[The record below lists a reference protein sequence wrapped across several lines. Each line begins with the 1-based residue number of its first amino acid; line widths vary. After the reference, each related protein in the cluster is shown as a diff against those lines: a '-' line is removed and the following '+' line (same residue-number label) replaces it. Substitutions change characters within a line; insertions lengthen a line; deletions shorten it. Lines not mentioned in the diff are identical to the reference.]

1 MYYYEQQKGAFSM
14 EKTFENKPMKYRKH
28 ICTALLAH
36 VDAGKTTL
44 SENILYQTGV
54 IRSMG
59 RVDHGNTF
67 LDTDRIERER
77 GITIYAK
84 EAVFQLGDKTVC
96 LIDTPGHADFSAE
109 MERTLQILDYAI
121 LVVSGT
127 DGVQAHTRTL
137 WRLFNLYNI
146 PVFIFVNKMDQ
157 PNSDKIKV
165 MEEIERLSEGF
176 AIDFSDLTSDETRE
190 AIAVADEDT
199 LEYYMETGAIE
210 DKAITMLISQRKIF
224 PVFFGSALK
233 GEGIGEFLAGFGRY
247 AVEKVYGDRT
257 KAKIFKIG
265 HDEKG
270 TRLTYVKLM
279 GGELLVKSIVRFK
292 TEDGKTIEDKIDQ
305 IRIYSGDKFITET
318 GVSAG
323 MVCALTGLAHTMA
336 GQTILEA
343 ENKTYEIEQS
353 DVKRPVIEPVLM
365 YRMVLPEGC
374 DTLKALRQM
383 RELEEEE
390 PQLNVIWNKYLSEIY
405 VRVMGR
411 VQIEILKSVIYERY
425 DLQVEFDS
433 GNIVYKETIDNT
445 VEGVGHFEP
454 LRHYAEVHLL
464 MEPLK
469 RGTGLI
475 FAAECSEDILDR
487 SWQRLILIHL
497 KEREHLGVLTGST
510 VTDMK
515 ITLMAGRAHQKH
527 TEGGDFRQATYRA
540 VRQGLMEAQSV
551 LLEPYYS
558 FQIELP
564 SEMIGRAMTDI
575 QRMYGT
581 SQTTENNGEMAVLT
595 GTCPVSTMSEYQ
607 TELISYTKGKGRIF
621 LNVSGY
627 DKCHNSQEVIE
638 NIGYDAEAD
647 EENPTGSM
655 FCANGSGFYVPWN
668 EVKSR
673 MHIESII
680 KSKDKGFETGAP
692 AAFKNNDDIKYYGG
706 EDELKEIFERTFKTS
721 YHGIREP
728 EKEKAYNPYKKTN
741 TYGNVNIK
749 KKTADAEG
757 KSKKTEDS
765 REDYLLVDGYN
776 IIFAWDELNE
786 LSKINLESARI
797 SLLEIMCNYQ
807 GFMGIQLIVVFDA
820 YKVQGNK
827 GSVEKYKN
835 IYAVY
840 TKEAETADQYIE
852 KTVHNIGKKHRV
864 TVATSDRLEQMIIL
878 GDGAVRLSAAG
889 LKDEVERVV
898 NDIRS
903 LCNLM

>member
-1 MYYYEQQKGAFSM
+1 MDEVS
-14 EKTFENKPMKYRKH
+14 ENKPEKY
-28 ICTALLAH
+28 ICTAMLAH

-44 SENILYQTGV
+44 SENILYQRGV
-54 IRSMG
+54 IRSAG

-67 LDTDRIERER
+67 LDTDHIERER

-84 EAVFQLGDKTVC
+84 EAVFELGDKTVC
-96 LIDTPGHADFSAE
+96 LIDTPGHGDFSAE
-109 MERTLQILDYAI
+109 MERILQIIDYAI

-137 WRLFNLYNI
+137 WKLFDIYNI

-157 PNSDKIKV
+157 SNSDKIKV
-165 MEEIERLSEGF
+165 MKDIESLTGGLS
-176 AIDFSDLTSDETRE
+176 IDFSDVTSDKTRE
-190 AIAVADEDT
+190 AIAVTDEA
-199 LEYYMETGAIE
+199 LFEGYMETGAIE
-210 DKAITMLISQRKIF
+210 DKAIVTLISQRKIF

-233 GEGIGEFLAGFGRY
+233 GEGVGEFLDGFDRY
-247 AVEKVYGDRT
+247 TVEKTYGNRT
-257 KAKIFKIG
+257 KAKIFKIA
-265 HDEKG
+265 HDDKG
-270 TRLTYVKLM
+270 ARLTYVKLL
-279 GGELLVKSIVRFK
+279 GGELLVKSVVRLK
-292 TEDGKTIEDKIDQ
+292 TDDGKIIEDKIDQ
-305 IRIYSGDKFITET
+305 IRIYSGDKYTAQT
-318 GVSAG
+318 SVRAG
-323 MVCALTGLAHTMA
+323 MVCALTGLAHTKA
-336 GQTILEA
+336 GQTISET
-343 ENKTYEIEQS
+343 ENKIYEIEQS
-353 DVKRPVIEPVLM
+353 QVTEPVIEPVLM
-365 YRMVLPEGC
+365 YRMALPKGC
-374 DTLKALRQM
+374 DTLKALRQI

-390 PQLNVIWNKYLSEIY
+390 PQLKVIWNKYLDEIY

-411 VQIEILKSVIYERY
+411 VQIEILKSVIYERFS
-425 DLQVEFDS
+425 LEVEFDS
-433 GNIVYKETIDNT
+433 GNIVYKETIDST

-469 RGTGLI
+469 RGAGLI
-475 FAAECSEDILDR
+475 FAADCSEDILDR
-487 SWQRLILIHL
+487 NWQNLILTHL
-497 KEREHLGVLTGST
+497 KEREHLGVLTGSPL
-510 VTDMK
+510 TDMK
-515 ITLMAGRAHQKH
+515 ITLMSGRAHQKH

-540 VRQGLMEAQSV
+540 VRQGLMEAESQ

-564 SEMIGRAMTDI
+564 TEMIGRAMTDI

-595 GTCPVSTMSEYQ
+595 GTCPVSTMCEYQ
-607 TELISYTKGKGRIF
+607 TELISYTKGRGKIF
-621 LNVSGY
+621 LTVKGY

-638 NIGYDAEAD
+638 NTGYAPDAD
-647 EENPTGSM
+647 EENPTGSV
-655 FCANGSGFYVPWN
+655 FCANGAGFYVPWN

-673 MHIESII
+673 MHMESVI
-680 KSKDKGFETGAP
+680 KSKAYDL
-692 AAFKNNDDIKYYGG
+692 KNKASDGLKNDDNIKYYGG
-706 EDELKEIFERTFKTS
+706 EDELEEIFERTFKTS

-741 TYGNVNIK
+741 TYGSPGVNK
-749 KKTADAEG
+749 ATALSGGRQRKAG
-757 KSKKTEDS
+757 ED
-765 REDYLLVDGYN
+765 REEYLLVDGYN
-776 IIFAWDELNE
+776 IIFAWEELRE
-786 LSKINLESARI
+786 LSKVNMDSARV

-807 GFMGIQLIVVFDA
+807 GFTGVQLIVVFDA

-840 TKEAETADQYIE
+840 TREAETADQYIE

-903 LCNLM
+903 LCR

>member
-1 MYYYEQQKGAFSM
+1 MDQVSG
-14 EKTFENKPMKYRKH
+14 NKPEKY
-28 ICTALLAH
+28 ICTAMLAH

-44 SENILYQTGV
+44 SENILYQRGV
-54 IRSMG
+54 IRSAG

-67 LDTDRIERER
+67 LDTDHIERER

-84 EAVFQLGDKTVC
+84 EAVFGLGDKTVC
-96 LIDTPGHADFSAE
+96 LIDTPGHGDFSAE
-109 MERTLQILDYAI
+109 MERILQIIDYAI

-137 WRLFNLYNI
+137 WKLFDIYNI

-157 PNSDKIKV
+157 SNSDKIKV
-165 MEEIERLSEGF
+165 MKDIESLTGGLS
-176 AIDFSDLTSDETRE
+176 IDFSDVTSDKTRE
-190 AIAVADEDT
+190 AIAVADEA
-199 LEYYMETGAIE
+199 LFEGYMETGAIE
-210 DKAITMLISQRKIF
+210 DKAIVTLISQRKIF

-233 GEGIGEFLAGFGRY
+233 GEGVGEFLEGFDRY
-247 AVEKVYGDRT
+247 TVEKTYGNRT
-257 KAKIFKIG
+257 KAKIFKIA
-265 HDEKG
+265 HDDKG
-270 TRLTYVKLM
+270 ARLTYVKLL
-279 GGELLVKSIVRFK
+279 GGELLVKSVVRLK
-292 TEDGKTIEDKIDQ
+292 TDDGKIIEDKIDQ
-305 IRIYSGDKFITET
+305 IRIYSGDKYTAQT
-318 GVSAG
+318 SVRAG
-323 MVCALTGLAHTMA
+323 MVCALTGLAHTKA
-336 GQTILEA
+336 GQTISET
-343 ENKTYEIEQS
+343 ENKIYEIEQS
-353 DVKRPVIEPVLM
+353 QVTEPVIEPVLM
-365 YRMVLPEGC
+365 YRMALPKGC
-374 DTLKALRQM
+374 DTLKALRQI

-390 PQLNVIWNKYLSEIY
+390 PQLKVIWNKYLDEIY

-411 VQIEILKSVIYERY
+411 VQIEILKSVIYERFS
-425 DLQVEFDS
+425 LEVEFDS
-433 GNIVYKETIDNT
+433 GNIVYKETIDST

-469 RGTGLI
+469 RGAGLI
-475 FAAECSEDILDR
+475 FAADCSEDILDR
-487 SWQRLILIHL
+487 NWQNLILTHL
-497 KEREHLGVLTGST
+497 KEREHLGVLTGSPL
-510 VTDMK
+510 TDMK
-515 ITLMAGRAHQKH
+515 ITLMSGRAHQKH

-540 VRQGLMEAQSV
+540 VRQGLMEAESM

-564 SEMIGRAMTDI
+564 TEMIGRAMTDI

-595 GTCPVSTMSEYQ
+595 GTCPVSTMCEYQ
-607 TELISYTKGKGRIF
+607 TELISYTKGRGKIF
-621 LNVSGY
+621 LTVKGY

-638 NIGYDAEAD
+638 NTGYAPDAD
-647 EENPTGSM
+647 GENPTGSV
-655 FCANGSGFYVPWN
+655 FCANGAGFYVPWN

-673 MHIESII
+673 MHMESVI
-680 KSKDKGFETGAP
+680 KSKAYDL
-692 AAFKNNDDIKYYGG
+692 KNKASDGLKNDDNIKYYGG
-706 EDELKEIFERTFKTS
+706 EDELEEIFERTFKTS

-741 TYGNVNIK
+741 TYGSPGVN
-749 KKTADAEG
+749 KTTAISGGRQRKA
-757 KSKKTEDS
+757 
-765 REDYLLVDGYN
+765 REDREEYLLVDGYN
-776 IIFAWDELNE
+776 IIFAWEELRE
-786 LSKINLESARI
+786 LSKVNMDSARV

-807 GFMGIQLIVVFDA
+807 GFTGVQLIVVFDA

-840 TKEAETADQYIE
+840 TREAETADQYIE

-903 LCNLM
+903 LCR

>member
-1 MYYYEQQKGAFSM
+1 MDEVS
-14 EKTFENKPMKYRKH
+14 ENKPEKY
-28 ICTALLAH
+28 ICTAMLAH

-44 SENILYQTGV
+44 SENILYQRGV
-54 IRSMG
+54 IRSAG

-67 LDTDRIERER
+67 LDTDHIERER

-84 EAVFQLGDKTVC
+84 EAVFELGDKTVC
-96 LIDTPGHADFSAE
+96 LIDTPGHGDFSAE
-109 MERTLQILDYAI
+109 MERILQIIDYAI

-137 WRLFNLYNI
+137 WKLFDIYNI

-157 PNSDKIKV
+157 SNSDKIKV
-165 MEEIERLSEGF
+165 MKDIESLTGGLS
-176 AIDFSDLTSDETRE
+176 IDFSDVTSDKTRE
-190 AIAVADEDT
+190 AIAVTDEA
-199 LEYYMETGAIE
+199 LFEGYMETGAIE
-210 DKAITMLISQRKIF
+210 DKAIVTLISQRKIF

-233 GEGIGEFLAGFGRY
+233 GEGVGEFLDGFDRY
-247 AVEKVYGDRT
+247 TVEKTYGNRT
-257 KAKIFKIG
+257 KAKIFKIA
-265 HDEKG
+265 HDDKG
-270 TRLTYVKLM
+270 ARLTYVKLL
-279 GGELLVKSIVRFK
+279 GGELLVKSVVRLK
-292 TEDGKTIEDKIDQ
+292 TDDGKIIEDKIDQ
-305 IRIYSGDKFITET
+305 IRIYSGDKYTAQT
-318 GVSAG
+318 SVRAG
-323 MVCALTGLAHTMA
+323 MVCALTGLAHTKA
-336 GQTILEA
+336 GQTISET
-343 ENKTYEIEQS
+343 ENKIYEIEQS
-353 DVKRPVIEPVLM
+353 QVTEPVIEPVLM
-365 YRMVLPEGC
+365 YRMALPKGC
-374 DTLKALRQM
+374 DTLKALRQI

-390 PQLNVIWNKYLSEIY
+390 PQLKVIWNKYLDEIY

-411 VQIEILKSVIYERY
+411 VQIEILKSVIYERFS
-425 DLQVEFDS
+425 LEVEFDS
-433 GNIVYKETIDNT
+433 GNIVYKETIDST

-469 RGTGLI
+469 RGAGLI
-475 FAAECSEDILDR
+475 FAADCSEDILDR
-487 SWQRLILIHL
+487 NWQNLILTHL
-497 KEREHLGVLTGST
+497 KEREHLGVLTGSPL
-510 VTDMK
+510 TDMK
-515 ITLMAGRAHQKH
+515 ITLMSGRAHQKH

-540 VRQGLMEAQSV
+540 VRQGLMEAESQ

-564 SEMIGRAMTDI
+564 TEMIGRAMTDI

-595 GTCPVSTMSEYQ
+595 GTCPVSTMCEYQ
-607 TELISYTKGKGRIF
+607 TELISYTKGRGKIF
-621 LNVSGY
+621 LTVKGY

-638 NIGYDAEAD
+638 NTGYAPDAD
-647 EENPTGSM
+647 GENPTGSV
-655 FCANGSGFYVPWN
+655 FCANGAGFYVPWN

-673 MHIESII
+673 MHMESVI
-680 KSKDKGFETGAP
+680 KSKAYDL
-692 AAFKNNDDIKYYGG
+692 KNKASDGLKNDDNIKYYGG
-706 EDELKEIFERTFKTS
+706 EDELEEIFERTFKTS

-741 TYGNVNIK
+741 TYGSPGVN
-749 KKTADAEG
+749 KTTAISGGRQRKA
-757 KSKKTEDS
+757 
-765 REDYLLVDGYN
+765 REDREEYLLVDGYN
-776 IIFAWDELNE
+776 IIFAWEELRE
-786 LSKINLESARI
+786 LSKVNMDSARV

-807 GFMGIQLIVVFDA
+807 GFTGVQLIVVFDA

-840 TKEAETADQYIE
+840 TREAETADQYIE

-903 LCNLM
+903 LCR

>member
-1 MYYYEQQKGAFSM
+1 MDEVS
-14 EKTFENKPMKYRKH
+14 ENKPEKY
-28 ICTALLAH
+28 ICTAMLAH

-44 SENILYQTGV
+44 SENILYQRGV
-54 IRSMG
+54 IRSAG

-67 LDTDRIERER
+67 LDTDHIERER

-84 EAVFQLGDKTVC
+84 EAVFELGDKTVC
-96 LIDTPGHADFSAE
+96 LIDTPGHGDFSAE
-109 MERTLQILDYAI
+109 MERILQIIDYAI

-137 WRLFNLYNI
+137 WKLFDIYNI

-157 PNSDKIKV
+157 SNSDKIKV
-165 MEEIERLSEGF
+165 MKDIESLTGGLS
-176 AIDFSDLTSDETRE
+176 IDFSDVTSDKTRE
-190 AIAVADEDT
+190 AIAVADEA
-199 LEYYMETGAIE
+199 LFEGYMETGAIE
-210 DKAITMLISQRKIF
+210 DKAIVTLISQRKIF

-233 GEGIGEFLAGFGRY
+233 GEGVGEFLEGFDRY
-247 AVEKVYGDRT
+247 TVEKTYGNRT
-257 KAKIFKIG
+257 KAKIFKIA
-265 HDEKG
+265 HDDKG
-270 TRLTYVKLM
+270 ARLTYVKLL
-279 GGELLVKSIVRFK
+279 GGELLVKSVVRLK
-292 TEDGKTIEDKIDQ
+292 TDDGKIIEDKIDQ
-305 IRIYSGDKFITET
+305 IRIYSGDKYTAQT
-318 GVSAG
+318 SVRSG
-323 MVCALTGLAHTMA
+323 MVCALTGLAHTKA
-336 GQTILEA
+336 GQTLSET
-343 ENKTYEIEQS
+343 ENKIYEIEQS
-353 DVKRPVIEPVLM
+353 QVTEPVIEPVLM
-365 YRMVLPEGC
+365 YRMALPKGC
-374 DTLKALRQM
+374 DTLKALRQI

-390 PQLNVIWNKYLSEIY
+390 PQLKVIWNKYLDEIY

-411 VQIEILKSVIYERY
+411 VQIEILKSIIYERFS
-425 DLQVEFDS
+425 LEVEFDS
-433 GNIVYKETIDNT
+433 GNIVYKETIDST

-469 RGTGLI
+469 RGAGLI
-475 FAAECSEDILDR
+475 FAADCSEDILDR
-487 SWQRLILIHL
+487 NWQNLILTHL
-497 KEREHLGVLTGST
+497 KEREHLGVLTGSPL
-510 VTDMK
+510 TDMK
-515 ITLMAGRAHQKH
+515 ITLMSGRAHQKH

-540 VRQGLMEAQSV
+540 VRQGLMEAESQ

-564 SEMIGRAMTDI
+564 TEMIGRAMTDI
-575 QRMYGT
+575 QRMHGT

-595 GTCPVSTMSEYQ
+595 GTCPVSTMCEYQ
-607 TELISYTKGKGRIF
+607 TELISYTKGRGKIF
-621 LNVSGY
+621 LTVKGY

-638 NIGYDAEAD
+638 NTGYAPDAD
-647 EENPTGSM
+647 GENPTGSV
-655 FCANGSGFYVPWN
+655 FCANGAGFYVPWN

-673 MHIESII
+673 MHMESII
-680 KSKDKGFETGAP
+680 KSKAYD
-692 AAFKNNDDIKYYGG
+692 FKNKASDGLKNDDDIKYYGG
-706 EDELKEIFERTFKTS
+706 EDELEEIFERTFKTS

-741 TYGNVNIK
+741 TYGNTGVN
-749 KKTADAEG
+749 KTTALSG
-757 KSKKTEDS
+757 GRQRKSGED
-765 REDYLLVDGYN
+765 REEYLLVDGYN
-776 IIFAWDELNE
+776 IIFAWEELRE
-786 LSKINLESARI
+786 LSKVNMDSARV

-807 GFMGIQLIVVFDA
+807 GFTGVQLIVVFDA

-840 TKEAETADQYIE
+840 TREAETADQYIE

-903 LCNLM
+903 LCR

>member
-1 MYYYEQQKGAFSM
+1 MDEVS
-14 EKTFENKPMKYRKH
+14 ENKPEKY
-28 ICTALLAH
+28 ICTAMLAH

-44 SENILYQTGV
+44 SENILYQRGV
-54 IRSMG
+54 IRSAG

-67 LDTDRIERER
+67 LDTDHIERER

-84 EAVFQLGDKTVC
+84 EAVFELGDKTVC
-96 LIDTPGHADFSAE
+96 LIDTPGHGDFSAE
-109 MERTLQILDYAI
+109 MERILQIIDYAI

-137 WRLFNLYNI
+137 WKLFDIYNI

-157 PNSDKIKV
+157 SNSDKIKV
-165 MEEIERLSEGF
+165 MKDIESLTGGF
-176 AIDFSDLTSDETRE
+176 SIEFSDVTSDKTRE
-190 AIAVADEDT
+190 AIAVADEA
-199 LEYYMETGAIE
+199 LFEGYMETGAIE
-210 DKAITMLISQRKIF
+210 DKAIVTLISQRKIF

-233 GEGIGEFLAGFGRY
+233 GEGVGEFLDGFDRY
-247 AVEKVYGDRT
+247 TVEKTYGNRT
-257 KAKIFKIG
+257 KAKIFKIA
-265 HDEKG
+265 HDDKG
-270 TRLTYVKLM
+270 ARLTYVKLL
-279 GGELLVKSIVRFK
+279 GGDLLVKSVVRLK
-292 TEDGKTIEDKIDQ
+292 TDDGKIIEDKIDQ
-305 IRIYSGDKFITET
+305 IRIYSGDKYTAQT
-318 GVSAG
+318 SVRAG
-323 MVCALTGLAHTMA
+323 MVCALTGLAHTKA
-336 GQTILEA
+336 GQTISET
-343 ENKTYEIEQS
+343 ENKIYEIEQS
-353 DVKRPVIEPVLM
+353 QVTEPVIEPVLM
-365 YRMVLPEGC
+365 YRMALPKGC
-374 DTLKALRQM
+374 DTLKALRRI

-390 PQLNVIWNKYLSEIY
+390 PQLKVIWNKYLDEIY

-411 VQIEILKSVIYERY
+411 VQIEILKSVIYERFS
-425 DLQVEFDS
+425 LEVEFDS
-433 GNIVYKETIDNT
+433 GNIVYKETIGST

-469 RGTGLI
+469 RGAGLI
-475 FAAECSEDILDR
+475 FAADCSEDILDR
-487 SWQRLILIHL
+487 NWQNLILTHL
-497 KEREHLGVLTGST
+497 KEREHLGVLTGSPL
-510 VTDMK
+510 TDMK
-515 ITLMAGRAHQKH
+515 ITLMSGRAHQKH

-540 VRQGLMEAQSV
+540 VRQGLMEAESM

-564 SEMIGRAMTDI
+564 TEMIGRAMTDI

-595 GTCPVSTMSEYQ
+595 GTCPVSTMCEYQ
-607 TELISYTKGKGRIF
+607 TELISYTKGRGKIF
-621 LNVSGY
+621 LTVKGY

-638 NIGYDAEAD
+638 NTGYAPDAD
-647 EENPTGSM
+647 GENPTGSV
-655 FCANGSGFYVPWN
+655 FCANGAGFYVPWN

-673 MHIESII
+673 MHMESVI
-680 KSKDKGFETGAP
+680 KSKAYDL
-692 AAFKNNDDIKYYGG
+692 KNKASDGLKNDDNIKYYGG
-706 EDELKEIFERTFKTS
+706 EDELEEIFERTFKTS

-741 TYGNVNIK
+741 TYGNTGVNKTTTLSGGGHK
-749 KKTADAEG
+749 KAGEG
-757 KSKKTEDS
+757 

-776 IIFAWDELNE
+776 IIFAWEELRE
-786 LSKINLESARI
+786 LSKVNMDSARV

-807 GFMGIQLIVVFDA
+807 GFTGVQLIVVFDA

-840 TKEAETADQYIE
+840 TREAETADQYIE

-903 LCNLM
+903 LCR

>member
-1 MYYYEQQKGAFSM
+1 MDEVS
-14 EKTFENKPMKYRKH
+14 ENKPEKY
-28 ICTALLAH
+28 ICTAMLAH

-44 SENILYQTGV
+44 SENILYQRGV
-54 IRSMG
+54 IRSAG

-67 LDTDRIERER
+67 LDTDHIERER

-84 EAVFQLGDKTVC
+84 EAVFELGDKTVC
-96 LIDTPGHADFSAE
+96 LIDTPGHGDFSAE
-109 MERTLQILDYAI
+109 MERILQIIDYAI

-137 WRLFNLYNI
+137 WKLFDIYNI

-157 PNSDKIKV
+157 SNSDKIKV
-165 MEEIERLSEGF
+165 MKDIEILTGGLS
-176 AIDFSDLTSDETRE
+176 IDFSDVTSDKTRE
-190 AIAVADEDT
+190 AIAVADEA
-199 LEYYMETGAIE
+199 LFEGYMETGAIE
-210 DKAITMLISQRKIF
+210 DKAIVTLISQRKIF

-233 GEGIGEFLAGFGRY
+233 GEGVGEFLDGFDRY
-247 AVEKVYGDRT
+247 TVEKTYGNRT
-257 KAKIFKIG
+257 KAKIFKIA
-265 HDEKG
+265 HDDKG
-270 TRLTYVKLM
+270 ARLTYVKLL
-279 GGELLVKSIVRFK
+279 GGELLVKSVVRLK
-292 TEDGKTIEDKIDQ
+292 TDDGKIIEDKIDQ
-305 IRIYSGDKFITET
+305 IRIYSGDKYTAQT
-318 GVSAG
+318 SVRAG
-323 MVCALTGLAHTMA
+323 MVCALTGLAHTKA
-336 GQTILEA
+336 GQTISET
-343 ENKTYEIEQS
+343 ENKIYEIEQS
-353 DVKRPVIEPVLM
+353 QVTEPVIEPVLM
-365 YRMVLPEGC
+365 YRMALPKGC
-374 DTLKALRQM
+374 DTLKALRQI

-390 PQLNVIWNKYLSEIY
+390 PQLKVIWNKYLDEIY

-411 VQIEILKSVIYERY
+411 VQIEILKSVIYERFS
-425 DLQVEFDS
+425 LEVEFDS
-433 GNIVYKETIDNT
+433 GNIVYKETIDST

-469 RGTGLI
+469 RGAGLI
-475 FAAECSEDILDR
+475 FAADCSEDILDR
-487 SWQRLILIHL
+487 NWQNLILTHL
-497 KEREHLGVLTGST
+497 KEREHLGVLTGSPL
-510 VTDMK
+510 TDMK
-515 ITLMAGRAHQKH
+515 ITLMSGRAHQKH

-540 VRQGLMEAQSV
+540 VRQGLMEAESM

-564 SEMIGRAMTDI
+564 TEMIGRAMTDI

-595 GTCPVSTMSEYQ
+595 GTCPVSTMCEYQ
-607 TELISYTKGKGRIF
+607 TELISYTKGRGKIF
-621 LNVSGY
+621 LTVKGY

-638 NIGYDAEAD
+638 NTGYAPDAD
-647 EENPTGSM
+647 GENPTGSV

-673 MHIESII
+673 MHMESVI
-680 KSKDKGFETGAP
+680 KSKAYDL
-692 AAFKNNDDIKYYGG
+692 KNKASDGLKNDDNIKYYGG
-706 EDELKEIFERTFKTS
+706 EDELEEIFERTFKTS

-741 TYGNVNIK
+741 TYGSPGVNKATAISGGGHK
-749 KKTADAEG
+749 KAGEG
-757 KSKKTEDS
+757 

-776 IIFAWDELNE
+776 IIFAWEELRE
-786 LSKINLESARI
+786 LSKVNMDSARV

-807 GFMGIQLIVVFDA
+807 GFTGVQLIVVFDA

-840 TKEAETADQYIE
+840 TREAETADQYIE

-903 LCNLM
+903 LCR

>member
-1 MYYYEQQKGAFSM
+1 MDQVS
-14 EKTFENKPMKYRKH
+14 ENKPEKY
-28 ICTALLAH
+28 ICTAMLAH

-44 SENILYQTGV
+44 SENILYQRGV
-54 IRSMG
+54 IRSAG
-59 RVDHGNTF
+59 RVDYGNTF
-67 LDTDRIERER
+67 LDTDHIERER

-84 EAVFQLGDKTVC
+84 EAVFGLGDKTVC
-96 LIDTPGHADFSAE
+96 LIDTPGHGDFSAE
-109 MERTLQILDYAI
+109 MERILQIIDYAI

-137 WRLFNLYNI
+137 WKLFDIYNI

-157 PNSDKIKV
+157 SNSDKIKV
-165 MEEIERLSEGF
+165 MKDIEILTGGLS
-176 AIDFSDLTSDETRE
+176 IDFSDVTSDKTRE
-190 AIAVADEDT
+190 AIAVADEA
-199 LEYYMETGAIE
+199 LFEGYMETGAIE
-210 DKAITMLISQRKIF
+210 DKAIVTLISQRKIF

-233 GEGIGEFLAGFGRY
+233 GEGVGEFLDGFDRY
-247 AVEKVYGDRT
+247 TVERTYGNRT
-257 KAKIFKIG
+257 KAKIFKIA
-265 HDEKG
+265 HDDKG
-270 TRLTYVKLM
+270 ARLTYVKLL
-279 GGELLVKSIVRFK
+279 GGELLVKSVVRLK
-292 TEDGKTIEDKIDQ
+292 TDDGKIIEDKIDH
-305 IRIYSGDKFITET
+305 IRIYSGDKYTAQT
-318 GVSAG
+318 SVRAG
-323 MVCALTGLAHTMA
+323 MVCALTGLAHTKA
-336 GQTILEA
+336 GQTISET
-343 ENKTYEIEQS
+343 ENKIYEIEQS
-353 DVKRPVIEPVLM
+353 QVTEPVIEPVLM
-365 YRMVLPEGC
+365 YRMALPKGC
-374 DTLKALRQM
+374 DTLKALRQI

-390 PQLNVIWNKYLSEIY
+390 PQLKVIWNKYLDEIY

-411 VQIEILKSVIYERY
+411 VQIEILKSVIYERFS
-425 DLQVEFDS
+425 LEVEFDS
-433 GNIVYKETIDNT
+433 GNIVYKETIDST

-469 RGTGLI
+469 RGAGLI
-475 FAAECSEDILDR
+475 FAADCSEDILDR
-487 SWQRLILIHL
+487 NWQNLILTHL
-497 KEREHLGVLTGST
+497 KEREHLGVLTGSPL
-510 VTDMK
+510 TDMK
-515 ITLMAGRAHQKH
+515 ITLMSGRAHQKH

-540 VRQGLMEAQSV
+540 VRQGLMEAESQ

-564 SEMIGRAMTDI
+564 TEMIGRAMTDI

-595 GTCPVSTMSEYQ
+595 GTCPVSTMCEYQ
-607 TELISYTKGKGRIF
+607 TELISYTKGRGKIF
-621 LNVSGY
+621 LTVKGY

-638 NIGYDAEAD
+638 NTGYAPDAD
-647 EENPTGSM
+647 GENPTGSV
-655 FCANGSGFYVPWN
+655 FCANGAGFYVPWN

-673 MHIESII
+673 MHMESII
-680 KSKDKGFETGAP
+680 KSKAYD
-692 AAFKNNDDIKYYGG
+692 FKNKASDGLKNDDNIKYYGG
-706 EDELKEIFERTFKTS
+706 EDELEEIFERTFKTS

-741 TYGNVNIK
+741 TYGSPGVN
-749 KKTADAEG
+749 KTTAISGGRQRKA
-757 KSKKTEDS
+757 
-765 REDYLLVDGYN
+765 REDREEYLLVDGYN
-776 IIFAWDELNE
+776 IIFAWEELRE
-786 LSKINLESARI
+786 LSKVNMDSARV

-807 GFMGIQLIVVFDA
+807 GFTGVQLIVVFDA

-840 TKEAETADQYIE
+840 TREAETADQYIE

-889 LKDEVERVV
+889 IKEEVERVV

-903 LCNLM
+903 LCR

>member
-1 MYYYEQQKGAFSM
+1 MDEVS
-14 EKTFENKPMKYRKH
+14 ENKPEKY
-28 ICTALLAH
+28 ICTAMLAH

-44 SENILYQTGV
+44 SENILYQRGV
-54 IRSMG
+54 IRSAG

-67 LDTDRIERER
+67 LDTDHIERER

-84 EAVFQLGDKTVC
+84 EAVFELGDKTVC
-96 LIDTPGHADFSAE
+96 LIDTPGHGDFSAE
-109 MERTLQILDYAI
+109 MERILQIIDYAI

-137 WRLFNLYNI
+137 WKLFDIYNI

-157 PNSDKIKV
+157 SNSDKIKV
-165 MEEIERLSEGF
+165 MKDIESLTGGLS
-176 AIDFSDLTSDETRE
+176 IDFSDVTSDKTRE
-190 AIAVADEDT
+190 AIAVTDEA
-199 LEYYMETGAIE
+199 LFEGYMETGAIE
-210 DKAITMLISQRKIF
+210 DKAIVTLISQRKIF

-233 GEGIGEFLAGFGRY
+233 GEGVGEFLDGFDRY
-247 AVEKVYGDRT
+247 TVEKTYGNRT
-257 KAKIFKIG
+257 KAKIFKIA
-265 HDEKG
+265 HDDKG
-270 TRLTYVKLM
+270 ARLTYVKLL
-279 GGELLVKSIVRFK
+279 GGELLVKSVVRLK
-292 TEDGKTIEDKIDQ
+292 TDDGKIIEDKIDQ
-305 IRIYSGDKFITET
+305 IRIYSGDKYTAQT
-318 GVSAG
+318 SVRAG
-323 MVCALTGLAHTMA
+323 MVCALTGLAHTKA
-336 GQTILEA
+336 GQTISET
-343 ENKTYEIEQS
+343 ENKIYEIEQS
-353 DVKRPVIEPVLM
+353 QVTEPVIEPVLM
-365 YRMVLPEGC
+365 YRMALPKGC
-374 DTLKALRQM
+374 DTLKALRQI

-390 PQLNVIWNKYLSEIY
+390 PQLKVIWNKYLDEIY

-411 VQIEILKSVIYERY
+411 VQIEILKSVIYERFS
-425 DLQVEFDS
+425 LEVEFDS
-433 GNIVYKETIDNT
+433 GNIVYKETIDST

-469 RGTGLI
+469 RGAGLI
-475 FAAECSEDILDR
+475 FAADCSEDILDR
-487 SWQRLILIHL
+487 NWQNLILTHL
-497 KEREHLGVLTGST
+497 KEREHLGVLTGSPL
-510 VTDMK
+510 TDMK
-515 ITLMAGRAHQKH
+515 ITLMSGRAHQKH

-540 VRQGLMEAQSV
+540 VRQGLMEAESQ

-564 SEMIGRAMTDI
+564 TEMIGRAMTDI

-595 GTCPVSTMSEYQ
+595 GTCPVSTMCEYQ
-607 TELISYTKGKGRIF
+607 TELISYTKGRGKIF
-621 LNVSGY
+621 LTVQGY

-638 NIGYDAEAD
+638 NTGYAPDAD
-647 EENPTGSM
+647 GENPTGSV
-655 FCANGSGFYVPWN
+655 FCANGAGFYVPWN

-673 MHIESII
+673 MHMESVI
-680 KSKDKGFETGAP
+680 KSKAYDL
-692 AAFKNNDDIKYYGG
+692 KNKASDGLKNDDNIKYYGG
-706 EDELKEIFERTFKTS
+706 EDELEEIFERTFKTS

-741 TYGNVNIK
+741 TYGSPGVNK
-749 KKTADAEG
+749 ATALSGGRQRKAG
-757 KSKKTEDS
+757 ED
-765 REDYLLVDGYN
+765 REEYLLVDGYN
-776 IIFAWDELNE
+776 IIFAWEELRE
-786 LSKINLESARI
+786 LSKVNMDSARV

-807 GFMGIQLIVVFDA
+807 GFTGVQLIVVFDA

-840 TKEAETADQYIE
+840 TREAETADQYIE

-903 LCNLM
+903 LCR

>member
-1 MYYYEQQKGAFSM
+1 MDEVS
-14 EKTFENKPMKYRKH
+14 ENKPEKY
-28 ICTALLAH
+28 ICTAMLAH

-44 SENILYQTGV
+44 SENILYQRGV
-54 IRSMG
+54 IRSAG

-67 LDTDRIERER
+67 LDTDHIERER

-84 EAVFQLGDKTVC
+84 EAVFELGDKTVC
-96 LIDTPGHADFSAE
+96 LIDTPGHGDFSAE
-109 MERTLQILDYAI
+109 MERILQIIDYAI

-127 DGVQAHTRTL
+127 DGVQAHARTL
-137 WRLFNLYNI
+137 WKLFDIYNI

-157 PNSDKIKV
+157 SNSDKIKV
-165 MEEIERLSEGF
+165 MKDIESLTGGLS
-176 AIDFSDLTSDETRE
+176 IDFSDVTSDKTRE
-190 AIAVADEDT
+190 AIAVTDEA
-199 LEYYMETGAIE
+199 LFEGYMETGAIE
-210 DKAITMLISQRKIF
+210 DKAIVTLISQRKIF

-233 GEGIGEFLAGFGRY
+233 GEGVGEFLDGFDRY
-247 AVEKVYGDRT
+247 TVEKTYGNRT
-257 KAKIFKIG
+257 KAKIFKIA
-265 HDEKG
+265 HDDKG
-270 TRLTYVKLM
+270 ARLTYVKLL
-279 GGELLVKSIVRFK
+279 GGELLVKSVVRLK
-292 TEDGKTIEDKIDQ
+292 TDDGKIIEDKIDQ
-305 IRIYSGDKFITET
+305 IRIYSGDKYTAQT
-318 GVSAG
+318 SVRAG
-323 MVCALTGLAHTMA
+323 MVCALTGLAHTKA
-336 GQTILEA
+336 GQTISET
-343 ENKTYEIEQS
+343 ENKIYEIEQS
-353 DVKRPVIEPVLM
+353 QVTEPVIEPVLM
-365 YRMVLPEGC
+365 YRMALPKGC
-374 DTLKALRQM
+374 DTLKALRQI

-390 PQLNVIWNKYLSEIY
+390 PQLKVIWNKYLDEIY

-411 VQIEILKSVIYERY
+411 VQIEILKSVIYERFS
-425 DLQVEFDS
+425 LEVEFDS
-433 GNIVYKETIDNT
+433 GNIVYKETIDST

-469 RGTGLI
+469 RGAGLI
-475 FAAECSEDILDR
+475 FAADCSEDILDR
-487 SWQRLILIHL
+487 NWQNLILTHL
-497 KEREHLGVLTGST
+497 KEREHLGVLTGSPL
-510 VTDMK
+510 TDMK
-515 ITLMAGRAHQKH
+515 ITLMSGRAHQKH

-540 VRQGLMEAQSV
+540 VRQGLMEAESQ

-564 SEMIGRAMTDI
+564 TEMIGRAMTDI

-595 GTCPVSTMSEYQ
+595 GTCPVSTMCEYQ
-607 TELISYTKGKGRIF
+607 TELISYTKGRGKIF
-621 LNVSGY
+621 LTVKGY

-638 NIGYDAEAD
+638 NTGYAPDAD
-647 EENPTGSM
+647 GENPTGSV
-655 FCANGSGFYVPWN
+655 FCANGAGFYVPWN

-673 MHIESII
+673 MHMESVI
-680 KSKDKGFETGAP
+680 KSKAYDL
-692 AAFKNNDDIKYYGG
+692 KNKASDGLKNDDNIKYYGG
-706 EDELKEIFERTFKTS
+706 EDELEEIFERTFKTS

-741 TYGNVNIK
+741 TYGSPGVN
-749 KKTADAEG
+749 KTTAISGGRQRKA
-757 KSKKTEDS
+757 
-765 REDYLLVDGYN
+765 REDREEYLLVDGYN
-776 IIFAWDELNE
+776 IIFAWEELRE
-786 LSKINLESARI
+786 LSKVNMDSARV

-807 GFMGIQLIVVFDA
+807 GFTGVQLIVVFDA

-840 TKEAETADQYIE
+840 TREAETADQYIE

-903 LCNLM
+903 LCR